1 MMDPKTELK
10 DRVMQRKKE
19 LEARY
24 HELKADANAGAREES
39 GKLKRKLDELQET
52 VKDGWDDLSDKV
64 STKLND
70 WLK

>member
-1 MMDPKTELK
+1 MMDKKTELK

-24 HELKADANAGAREES
+24 HELKADSNAEAREEA
-39 GKLKRKLDELQET
+39 GKIKRKLDELQED
-52 VKDGWDDLSDKV
+52 VKDGWDKLSDRV
-64 STKLND
+64 TSKLND